1 MFLSKFT
8 ICFLAAFALFSF
20 VSARATTP
28 HHKNEL
34 APAIHDANVER
45 LESDITQLCGSCYK
59 AAIKFVVNNLKIN
72 GYKIRYILACGNG
85 YETKYNT
92 YIRYQTYKM
101 KFLTYQDRVYTCDFE
116 VHYVY
121 QSKSFKIVHHDCIL
135 NGGPLVNEKE
145 TTKK

>member
-8 ICFLAAFALFSF
+8 ICFLAAFALFCF
-20 VSARATTP
+20 VSAKNIS
-28 HHKNEL
+28 KNESVL
-34 APAIHDANVER
+34 AIHDANIEK
-45 LESDITQLCGSCYK
+45 LDKLCKYHDYWEEYK
-59 AAIKFVVNNLKIN
+59 PVLQFVLKTLVIN
-72 GYKIRYILACGNG
+72 GYKVREAIGCFNVIRKVFIDYIS
-85 YETKYNT
+85 
-92 YIRYQTYKM
+92 YQTYNA